1 MATAPP
7 ASTPGPAPSSGR
19 DNAVGIALI
28 VGAVLIGLFLL
39 VKGYDSEGGVV
50 AEDKVST
57 ETTTTTAPV
66 ESTTTT
72 TTVAAK
78 PPAEVVVKV
87 ANASGQSGV
96 ASSTRT
102 TLQGEGLHPGL
113 RRRRAQH
120 RDQHPGPVRWRGPR
134 PTPRPSPPPSAW
146 TPPRWRPC
154 RRPLRSRWVTP
165 SSWCSPAPTSPDV
178 ARRRALPELLAP
190 FVADPAGVGVFTD
203 FDGTLSPIVDE
214 PDAAVPLV
222 ASSTSSR
229 TWPGASPWWR

>member
-19 DNAVGIALI
+19 DNAVGLALI

-39 VKGYDSEGGVV
+39 VKGYDTEGGVV

-72 TTVAAK
+72 TVAAK
-78 PPAEVVVKV
+78 PPADVVVKV

-102 TLQGEGLHPGL
+102 TLQGKGYTQVSVGDAPSIVTSTQVLYVEG
-113 RRRRAQH
+113 AQA
-120 RDQHPGPVRWRGPR
+120 DAQAVAAALGVDAAAVAPMPA
-134 PTPRPSPPPSAW
+134 PPPVA
-146 TPPRWRPC
+146 
-154 RRPLRSRWVTP
+154 LGDAIVLVL
-165 SSWCSPAPTSPDV
+165 AGPD
-178 ARRRALPELLAP
+178 LA
-190 FVADPAGVGVFTD
+190 
-203 FDGTLSPIVDE
+203 
-214 PDAAVPLV
+214 
-222 ASSTSSR
+222 
-229 TWPGASPWWR
+229 